1 MTKIGIED
9 TLLEYYKVTGK
20 DAIYIVKYV
29 SKFPDDAHQTR
40 TVSINGKSIQFYE
53 KTDIENENS
62 IIFWTLE
69 FVN

>member
-20 DAIYIVKYV
+20 NSLYKIEYV
-29 SKFPDDAHQTR
+29 DKLPDDVYQIR
-40 TVSINGKSIQFYE
+40 TVNINGKSIQFYD
-53 KTDIENENS
+53 KTDIENMSS

-69 FVN
+69 FIN